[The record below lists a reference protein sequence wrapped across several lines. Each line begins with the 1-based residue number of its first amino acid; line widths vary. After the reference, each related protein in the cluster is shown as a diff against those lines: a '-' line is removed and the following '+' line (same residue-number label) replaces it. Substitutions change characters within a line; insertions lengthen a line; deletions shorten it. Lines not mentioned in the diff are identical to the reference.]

1 MEFKTTEDLGIF
13 VNLSAVS
20 HTISGP
26 TELTQYFIRGSKL
39 FMKKANGGLYSVVF
53 ELSLGRRLTAVSLTA
68 FLPTIL
74 LNVIGHATNYFKDFF
89 FEVCFRRIAHFQH

>member
-53 ELSLGRRLTAVSLTA
+53 ELALGRRLTAVSLTA
-68 FLPTIL
+68 FLPTVL
-74 LNVIGHATNYFKDFF
+74 LNIIGHATNYFKDFF
-89 FEVCFRRIAHFQH
+89 FEVSYGKIDNF